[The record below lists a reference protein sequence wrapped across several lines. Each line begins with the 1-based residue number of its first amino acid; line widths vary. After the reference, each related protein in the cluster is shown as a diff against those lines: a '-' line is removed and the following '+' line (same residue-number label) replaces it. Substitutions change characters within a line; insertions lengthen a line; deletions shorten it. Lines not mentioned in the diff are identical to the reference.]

1 MAMDGMH
8 SRRARL
14 RWLMVV
20 IVLLA
25 VAPLFALNL
34 VRLQSSSD
42 QALQQAY
49 EQAASIARA
58 GVNAHSQVSDQARHL
73 LEVLAQIPAVR
84 ESALPECE
92 NVMKAVLEGRD
103 WLTGIFAVG
112 PNGKGVCGAHP
123 VVRTL
128 DVADR
133 QYFLD
138 AVATKKFKVS
148 DVITSRVTGAHI
160 VAGVLPLYGM
170 DGALKVVLGVGVSL
184 PWINQI
190 STEASAKFGGVLI
203 ALDGNGQVIAYGSHV
218 PDKWTIASLNDTPL
232 VKTIMSS
239 RTPTFEAKDPTG
251 VDRIFSVAR
260 MPDSSI
266 TIAVGLTRAEVL
278 GSIEHDFL
286 IDVLLLLLVAA
297 ASIALALLVAEF
309 GVMRGV
315 RALKTAALRLKAG
328 RMGLRVTL
336 PSFVAAELHDLATT
350 YNAMTAEFE
359 RLAYLDRLTGLP
371 NRRYLERHV
380 AKRSGRDRSALP
392 GHQAVL
398 AIDIDGFKPVNDTHG
413 HAVGD
418 RVLAIIARRIASVI
432 NERGLL
438 FRVGGDEFVA
448 IMPLLRSQNR
458 ETARIL
464 AEEIRQSMEQ
474 EIELDGL
481 CFPIACSI
489 GIAMVPD
496 DAEHLSGALV
506 VADGALY
513 EAKRAGRNRV
523 VDSAPPLAA
532 ELPAPQLVA
541 RKRVGSEYAVW

>member
-14 RWLMVV
+14 RWLMVL
-20 IVLLA
+20 IVMLA
-25 VAPLFALNL
+25 IAPLFALNL

-42 QALQQAY
+42 LALQQAY
-49 EQAASIARA
+49 EQAAAIAQA
-58 GVNAHSQVSDQARHL
+58 GVNAHNQVSDQARHL

-84 ESALPECE
+84 ESSLPECE
-92 NVMKAVLEGRD
+92 TVMKAVLEGRN

-112 PNGKGVCGAHP
+112 PDGKGVCGANP

-133 QYFLD
+133 QYFRD

-148 DVITSRVTGAHI
+148 DVITSRVTGTHI
-160 VAGVLPLYGM
+160 VAGVLPLYAANGS
-170 DGALKVVLGVGVSL
+170 LKVVLGVGVSL

-190 STEASAKFGGVLI
+190 AAEASAKFGGILI
-203 ALDGNGQVIAYGSHV
+203 ALDGSGRVIAYG
-218 PDKWTIASLNDTPL
+218 PDMPDDWTIGGLNDSPL
-232 VKTIMSS
+232 VKTIMASKA
-239 RTPTFEAKDPTG
+239 PTFEAKDPAG
-251 VDRIFSVAR
+251 VDRIFSMAH
-260 MPDSSI
+260 MPDSGI
-266 TIAVGLTRAEVL
+266 TVAVGLTRGEVL
-278 GSIEHDFL
+278 GLIERDFR

-297 ASIALALLVAEF
+297 VSIALALLVAEF

-380 AKRSGRDRSALP
+380 AMRSERGGRALP

-398 AIDIDGFKPVNDTHG
+398 AIDIDGFKPVNDSHG

-418 RVLAIIARRIASVI
+418 RVLAIIARRIASVVD
-432 NERGLL
+432 ERGLL

-448 IMPLLRSQNR
+448 VLPLLKSQGR
-458 ETARIL
+458 ETARDL
-464 AEEIRQSMEQ
+464 GEEIRQAMEQ
-474 EIELDGL
+474 AIELDGL
-481 CFPIACSI
+481 FFPVACSV

-496 DAEHLSGALV
+496 DAETLSGALV
-506 VADGALY
+506 VADAALY
-513 EAKRAGRNRV
+513 EAKRTGRNRV
-523 VDSAPPLAA
+523 VDSAPLLAA
-532 ELPAPQLVA
+532 ELPPQPVA
-541 RKRVGSEYAVW
+541 LKRVGSGYVSSW